1 LRIRRLYGLKNRSP
15 AVDKYRVTLDADE
28 RATLERLVAVGKGAA
43 RRLTHARILLLADTA
58 QGQERSDADIV
69 DALGAS
75 VRTVERVRQRLVT
88 EGLPAALHPRPQPAR
103 PAKVK
108 IKGDVEQRL
117 VQLACSDPPQGRC
130 HWTLQLLADELVVLG
145 LAKSIS
151 TETVRRALKKTTSGR
166 GSSRR
171 GASRPRP
178 TRTTSGGWRT

>member
-1 LRIRRLYGLKNRSP
+1 MYDLKNRSS

-58 QGQERSDADIV
+58 PGQRWSDADIV
-69 DALGAS
+69 DALGTS

-88 EGLPAALHPRPQPAR
+88 EGLQAALHPRPQPAR

-117 VQLACSDPPQGRC
+117 VQLACSEPPEGRC
-130 HWTLQLLADELVVLG
+130 QGTLQRLADELVVLG
-145 LAKSIS
+145 LAQSIS
-151 TETVRRALKKTTSGR
+151 TATVRRALKKTTSSR
-166 GSSRR
+166 GSSSL
-171 GASRPRP
+171 GASRRTP

>member
-1 LRIRRLYGLKNRSP
+1 VSGLKIRSS

-28 RATLERLVAVGKGAA
+28 RAALERLVAVGKGAA

-58 QGQERSDADIV
+58 SGQERADAGIV
-69 DALGAS
+69 AALGTS

-88 EGLPAALHPRPQPAR
+88 EGLPAALNPRPQPLR

-117 VQLACSDPPQGRC
+117 LQLACSEPPQGRC

-145 LAKSIS
+145 LTESVS
-151 TETVRRALKKTTSGR
+151 TETVRQALKKTTSSR
-166 GSSRR
+166 GSWSP
-171 GASRPRP
+171 GASRR
-178 TRTTSGGWRT
+178 TRTPSTSGAWRT

>member
-1 LRIRRLYGLKNRSP
+1 MYGLKNRSP

-28 RATLERLVAVGKGAA
+28 RAMLERLVAVGKGAA

-58 QGQERSDADIV
+58 LGQGRSDADIV
-69 DALGAS
+69 NALGTS

-88 EGLPAALHPRPQPAR
+88 EGFPAALDPKPQPAR
-103 PAKVK
+103 PAKIK

-117 VQLACSDPPQGRC
+117 VQLACSDPPEGRC

-145 LAKSIS
+145 LAASIS
-151 TETVRRALKKTTSGR
+151 TETVRQALKKTTSSR

-178 TRTTSGGWRT
+178 TRTMSGGWKT